1 MDNLTFLHNTNIIV
15 HVSTGTIALL
25 LGIIAL
31 NVKKGGKTHRKSG
44 RIFIILL
51 AIVVITGLFGVII
64 FDVNSFLLVLT
75 LLSGYNGYSGFRV
88 LHNKSN
94 TPKTLDIVIAL
105 ITLFS
110 GIYYLYYIKS
120 IGMIWSPII
129 IYSTIGALFLTIAY
143 DLVRYAIPVKKYTN
157 LWLYEHIYK
166 MIAAFTALLAAATGT
181 IYPDYKPYSQFLPS
195 VFGTF
200 LALGFILYFYKRN
213 RKSKNEIIPK
223 GI

>member
-1 MDNLTFLHNTNIIV
+1 
-15 HVSTGTIALL
+15 
-25 LGIIAL
+25 
-31 NVKKGGKTHRKSG
+31 
-44 RIFIILL
+44 
-51 AIVVITGLFGVII
+51 
-64 FDVNSFLLVLT
+64 
-75 LLSGYNGYSGFRV
+75 
-88 LHNKSN
+88 
-94 TPKTLDIVIAL
+94 
-105 ITLFS
+105 
-110 GIYYLYYIKS
+110 
-120 IGMIWSPII
+120 MIWSPIV